1 MSPAGFRLLA
11 SAKLSGRAYCAI
23 RTSSLTRSVKKNGSE
38 LYDSR
43 TNPLLLDHRAGVID
57 SVWVLA

>member
-11 SAKLSGRAYCAI
+11 SAKLSEERIAPCN
-23 RTSSLTRSVKKNGSE
+23 LTRSVKKNGSE

-43 TNPLLLDHRAGVID
+43 TNPMLLDHRAGVIN